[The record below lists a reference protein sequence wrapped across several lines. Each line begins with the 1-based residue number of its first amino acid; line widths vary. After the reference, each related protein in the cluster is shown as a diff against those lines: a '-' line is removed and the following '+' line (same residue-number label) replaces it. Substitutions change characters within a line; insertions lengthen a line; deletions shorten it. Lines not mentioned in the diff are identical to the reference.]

1 MIKLRRPLS
10 TKISIGITMLAAPI
24 FVLALGVLFFYS
36 RYIIREEA
44 NQQAES
50 ALRTA
55 VHRVRNH
62 MSLIQTAV
70 NSSAWLI
77 EEDFRREMQDSICR
91 RIMLLNRN
99 VDSCYVVL
107 DPQEYSHPRH
117 GFSVSM
123 SSQGDT
129 ILTYCRPLRPVGGP
143 VKGGLRATLSFRQL
157 TAVILAT
164 ECPYPH
170 SYYLLSDKEI
180 RHVDDCHV
188 YSSPVPDTDWSLV
201 LICPD
206 NEVLAGYHQL
216 IGLTA
221 VLLIVGL
228 LLISQLCHVLTRR
241 TISPLNQLLLLT
253 DKIAE
258 GQYDVVIPR
267 SSRQDVI
274 GRLQNS
280 FAVMQQSLFNHMN
293 SIRQA
298 TEETKEHNIELA
310 HAMALAEESAKK
322 KEVFIQNVS
331 HQMRTPLNIV
341 MGFADV
347 LGDSIVARQT
357 GKSQGMLQ
365 EEEVE
370 NITETMTH
378 NAIQLNRMVQMLFD
392 SSEYGTSQELFFQ
405 KNDYVSCNNIAQE
418 CISYT
423 RARFPKVTI
432 LFTTDLPDSARILT
446 NHQFLMRT
454 IRELLFNA
462 AKYSDGQHI
471 NLRITE
477 TTSAV
482 HFTVEDVGPGIHQDS
497 QTLIFEPFVKVD
509 DLSEGLGLGLPLA
522 RRHALCL
529 GGDLI
534 YDADYH
540 DGCRFIVEVPK

>member
-1 MIKLRRPLS
+1 MNKLRRPLS

-24 FVLALGVLFFYS
+24 FVLALGVLFIYS

-50 ALRTA
+50 ALRTT

-70 NSSAWLI
+70 NSNAWLI

-91 RIMLLNRN
+91 RIVLLNRN

-107 DPQEYSHPRH
+107 DPEQYSHPRH
-117 GFSVSM
+117 GFSVSI

-157 TAVILAT
+157 TAVIQAT
-164 ECPYPH
+164 ECPYPN
-170 SYYLLSDKEI
+170 SYYILSDKEI
-180 RHVDDCHV
+180 SHVDDCHV

-201 LICPD
+201 LVCPD
-206 NEVLAGYHQL
+206 SEVLTGYYRL

-221 VLLIVGL
+221 ALLIIGL
-228 LLISQLCHVLTRR
+228 LLILQLCYVLTKR
-241 TISPLNQLLLLT
+241 TISPLNQLLVLT
-253 DKIAE
+253 EKIVE
-258 GQYDVVIPR
+258 GHYDVVIPR

-280 FAVMQQSLFNHMN
+280 FAVMQKSLFNHMK
-293 SIRQA
+293 SIRETA
-298 TEETKEHNIELA
+298 EETKKHNLELSQ
-310 HAMALAEESAKK
+310 AMALAEESAKK

-331 HQMRTPLNIV
+331 HQMRTPLNIL

-347 LGDSIVARQT
+347 LGESLVAKWT
-357 GKSQGMLQ
+357 GKSQDVLQ
-365 EEEVE
+365 EEEVS

-378 NAIQLNRMVQMLFD
+378 NAIHLNRMVQMLSD
-392 SSEYGTSQELFFQ
+392 SSEYGMSQEIFFQ
-405 KNDYVSCNNIAQE
+405 KSDYVSCNNIAQE
-418 CISYT
+418 CIHFT
-423 RARFPKVTI
+423 RERFPKVTI
-432 LFTTDLPDSARILT
+432 LFTTDLPDSTRILT
-446 NHQFLMRT
+446 NHLYLMRT

-471 NLRITE
+471 KMRITE
-477 TTSAV
+477 TTSDV
-482 HFTVEDVGPGIHQDS
+482 HFTVEDSGPGIHQDS
-497 QTLIFEPFVKVD
+497 QKLIFEPFTKVD
-509 DLSEGLGLGLPLA
+509 DLSEGLGLGLPLT
-522 RRHALCL
+522 RRHALSL
-529 GGDLI
+529 GGDLH
-534 YDADYH
+534 YDENYH
-540 DGCRFIVEVPK
+540 DGCRFILEVPK